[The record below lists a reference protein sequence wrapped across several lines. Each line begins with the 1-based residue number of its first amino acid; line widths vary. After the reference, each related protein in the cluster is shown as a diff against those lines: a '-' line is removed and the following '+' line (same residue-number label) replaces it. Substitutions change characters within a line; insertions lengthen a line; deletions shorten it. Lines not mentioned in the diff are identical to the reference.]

1 MAFIGTLRS
10 KMGTWVVVFVFV
22 AISAF
27 VLGDLFSNNSFL
39 FDDDSVGEIAGHKV
53 TLNEY
58 QQAVR
63 EREANYM
70 LYFNRQPGDAEMPTL
85 REQAWE
91 LLILRHAIE
100 PQFKKLGVTV
110 SDDEVVD
117 MLTGKNID
125 NGIRQSFMN
134 PETGQFDR
142 GQLNNYLS
150 MIKLAP
156 VNSPE
161 RMQWEVFQRDLR
173 PGRQRIKYENLLIK
187 SAYVTSA
194 EAEKEYHLQ
203 NDVAEIRYLYVP
215 YFSISDTTVTV
226 TDADLK
232 AYYNENKEKYKSEH
246 TRDMKFVRFD
256 VEPSAED
263 SLSFREELSRLA
275 SDFKAAESDS
285 LFALINADNAE
296 SAYVRYTASSLPE
309 SINLDELT
317 LGEVKGPFLDGGTYK
332 LMKLSKVGKD
342 TIFSA
347 RASHIL
353 IRWDDDSEASKKT
366 AKEKARDILKDIKAG
381 ADFADKAREFG
392 TDGTA
397 TRGGDLGWFS
407 SGDMVKPFENAV
419 FGATKKGLLND
430 VVETDFGYHIIEVTE
445 VKDNNYY
452 EIAVIDREIIPSD
465 ASVNTAI
472 RKAEMFASEL
482 KNEKEFVERAQ
493 KEGYTVFE
501 AKNVRPADRRVNNLG
516 DARAVVQ
523 WLFRDA
529 EKNKVSEVFDL
540 QDMYAVAVMTGEIEK
555 GYKPLEAVKEEITP
569 AVKNKLKGKIIV
581 EKLKSL
587 QGTLDEIAAAYGKD
601 ATVYTNSSLKL
612 NTNTLTSAGFDPVA
626 VGMAFSLEDG
636 KSSAPYAGESGVL
649 IIEVQNKTSAPAI
662 GEYTMFKTQLQQNAS
677 SRSSLSIADAIKQDA
692 QIIDKRY
699 KFY

>member
-91 LLILRHAIE
+91 MLILRHAIE

-110 SDDEVVD
+110 SDDEMVD
-117 MLTGKNID
+117 MLTGKNI
-125 NGIRQSFMN
+125 NEGIKQSFTN

-142 GQLNNYLS
+142 GQLSNYIS
-150 MIKLAP
+150 MIKVAP

-161 RMQWEVFQRDLR
+161 RMQWEVFQRDLQ

-226 TDADLK
+226 TDADLR

-353 IRWDDDSEASKKT
+353 IRWDDDSEASKKA

-529 EKNKVSEVFDL
+529 EKDKVSEVFDL
-540 QDMYAVAVMTGEIEK
+540 QDLYVVAVMTGEIEK

>member
-91 LLILRHAIE
+91 MLILRHAIE

-110 SDDEVVD
+110 SDDEMVD
-117 MLTGKNID
+117 MLTGKNI
-125 NGIRQSFMN
+125 NEGIKQSFTN

-142 GQLNNYLS
+142 GQLSNYIS
-150 MIKLAP
+150 MIKVAP

-161 RMQWEVFQRDLR
+161 RMQWEVFQRDLQ

-226 TDADLK
+226 TDADLR

-662 GEYTMFKTQLQQNAS
+662 GEYTMFKTQLQQSAS